1 MERDTLVTSES
12 LNPEADDACVS
23 ACYYVG
29 WSFKHAHAAVAPA
42 EEAATE

>member
-29 WSFKHAHAAVAPA
+29 WSFKHTHPPVQVEQAA
-42 EEAATE
+42 E